1 MRLYWKTGFA
11 VVGIAVL
18 ASVMTRPASAGL
30 ITFDGFTMMGNGTT
44 TLDGPN
50 LQLTQSQ
57 NSANIEYGSAFITPA
72 YTITPTSNFLA
83 NFSFS
88 IQNNGTQNTNE
99 FFPFQG
105 NGGGFSFIAQNTS
118 AGANTLYGGFTSAGF
133 AASSNSLG
141 IQFNADQPNN
151 LSPSPTAGAVTITPA
166 PAPPFQPPIFGVPAT
181 QNFDLQGGVP
191 FVQMPGAV
199 NNLVTGNVT
208 IFYDAS
214 QSLLTVI
221 ATNSTGDSINFSDSL
236 NLYNIITEGNPPSS
250 PTAYFGFEAQ
260 EGGGFLGL
268 SQSEISN
275 FSLAVGP
282 SVSVPEPATFGLV
295 ATGLLGVGMM
305 LYRKRA

>member
-1 MRLYWKTGFA
+1 MRLHWKTGFA

-18 ASVMTRPASAGL
+18 ASVATRPASAGL
-30 ITFDGFTMMGNGTT
+30 LTFDGYTMMGNGTT
-44 TLDGPN
+44 TLDGAN

-72 YTITPTSNFLA
+72 YTIMPTSNFLA
-83 NFSFS
+83 TFSFS

-105 NGGGFSFIAQNTS
+105 NGGGFSFIAQNTTT
-118 AGANTLYGGFTSAGF
+118 GANTLYGGFTSAGF
-133 AASSNSLG
+133 AANSNSLG

-151 LSPSPTAGAVTITPA
+151 LSPSPTAGTVTITP
-166 PAPPFQPPIFGVPAT
+166 PGSSFGATVT
-181 QNFDLQGGVP
+181 QNFDLQGGQP
-191 FVQMPGAV
+191 FMQAPNQV

-214 QSLLTVI
+214 QSLLTVS

-236 NLYNIITEGNPPSS
+236 NLYNIITEGAPPAS

-275 FSLAVGP
+275 FSLSVGP
-282 SVSVPEPATFGLV
+282 LVSVPEPGTFGLL
-295 ATGLLGVGMM
+295 ATGLVGVGLM
-305 LYRKRA
+305 LRRHRD